1 MRRDALLHGKP
12 EMTTGDFHCRA
23 STEGSGQIF
32 PRVPQQEIGDH
43 FNIHLFPPS
52 LNFHL
57 LQWQMG
63 EQLGKETPV
72 HCGKEKGEIL
82 LLYHGMV
89 EKRKVSSPHCVEEAS
104 SREKY
109 RA

>member
-1 MRRDALLHGKP
+1 MRRDAPLHGKP
-12 EMTTGDFHCRA
+12 EMTTGGFHCRA

-43 FNIHLFPPS
+43 FNIHLSPPS

-63 EQLGKETPV
+63 KRLGKEAPV
-72 HCGKEKGEIL
+72 HCGKEKG
-82 LLYHGMV
+82 
-89 EKRKVSSPHCVEEAS
+89 
-104 SREKY
+104 
-109 RA
+109 